1 MIIKID
7 TREKRLHA
15 LIKNAFDN
23 GPHADAAT
31 DAPTHTLVSE
41 MLPLGDIIL
50 CDNDGKERC
59 IIERKSF
66 SDLAA
71 SLIDG
76 RYKEQSMRLQS
87 CEISKHNVVYL
98 IEGTLDAYRPRSARS
113 PTPEAL
119 WGAMVSLSL
128 IKGFSL
134 FRSMN
139 MVESA
144 DYVYHVA
151 RKLNTTQCDGA
162 HTTGAPCEYASV
174 VKRVKKDNITDENVQ
189 SIMLANIPGISA
201 KVGQALINEYGSIK
215 KLIEEVE
222 TNPARIAGLVIP
234 VANGRVRRIPASVGD
249 SLKRYLCAE
258 KMGGLEIK

>member
-23 GPHADAAT
+23 SPST
-31 DAPTHTLVSE
+31 DAPTHTLVSQ

-76 RYKEQSMRLQS
+76 RYKEQSLRLQS
-87 CEISKHNVVYL
+87 CEIAKHDVVYL

-144 DYVYHVA
+144 DYVYHVV
-151 RKLNTTQCDGA
+151 RKLSTTRCDGA
-162 HTTGAPCEYASV
+162 DVHASSASCEYASV

-189 SIMLANIPGISA
+189 AIMLANIPGISV
-201 KVGQALINEYGSIK
+201 KVGQALVNEYGSVK
-215 KLIEEVE
+215 RLIEEVE
-222 TNPARIAGLVIP
+222 TNPGRLVGLTVPI
-234 VANGRVRRIPASVGD
+234 ANGRVRRIPSSVGE

-258 KMGGLEIK
+258 KPGGLAVE